1 MDDEN
6 LFESLSRN
14 AKFGMSKLRY
24 VNDGYF
30 MALWENEEELYKK
43 TKKKETT
50 KSNQKKKKR
59 KKDED
64 YKQKK
69 NEIKQKQLKAKK
81 MIKMFKKTAAKQNKK
96 IDK

>member
-43 TKKKETT
+43 TKKKEAT
-50 KSNQKKKKR
+50 KSILKKKR

>member
-30 MALWENEEELYKK
+30 MALWTRKWR
-43 TKKKETT
+43 KKKLKNET
-50 KSNQKKKKR
+50 KKKKR
-59 KKDED
+59 KKFED

-81 MIKMFKKTAAKQNKK
+81 RWKLKKKQQKNEAEKNR
-96 IDK
+96 

>member
-1 MDDEN
+1 MRKRRRT
-6 LFESLSRN
+6 LQ
-14 AKFGMSKLRY
+14 
-24 VNDGYF
+24 
-30 MALWENEEELYKK
+30 ENEEKRNYKIK
-43 TKKKETT
+43 PKKKI
-50 KSNQKKKKR
+50 R